1 MVPDCNFQFHYSGS
15 QTPAHFVPLHPSPEE
30 TGGEMD
36 SGWDL
41 EGQGESGLFR
51 QSRSVQAVGGQLR
64 RVTQRHSTS
73 IVTLCIS
80 HNHKSVFETVP
91 VALFTTAKTW
101 KQPKSLLT

>member
-1 MVPDCNFQFHYSGS
+1 
-15 QTPAHFVPLHPSPEE
+15 
-30 TGGEMD
+30 MD